1 MLFTSFSLCLI
12 VSACKL
18 RLKKTVHQPRP
29 WLALV
34 SKLTP
39 TLLGKLSFVTVRVK
53 SGRIFMS
60 RLLNNLRAFPSSR
73 WTAVV
78 SHDMKLDI
86 DWWLT
91 FLPLFNGVSFIKS
104 EVWSFDDFH
113 FSTNACL
120 SGGGATCQHQCFS
133 VVFPPN
139 ILQEATHIT
148 ALELFVVV
156 VAIRA
161 WAPLLAHHPATTKRR
176 SQS

>member
-1 MLFTSFSLCLI
+1 
-12 VSACKL
+12 
-18 RLKKTVHQPRP
+18 
-29 WLALV
+29 
-34 SKLTP
+34 
-39 TLLGKLSFVTVRVK
+39 
-53 SGRIFMS
+53 MS

-73 WTAVV
+73 RTAVV

-113 FSTNACL
+113 FSTDYCL
-120 SGGGATCQHQCFS
+120 SGGGATCQDQCFS

-139 ILQEATHIT
+139 ILQEATHTT

-161 WAPLLAHHPATTKRR
+161 WAPAPSRSSSLYCILRQRSGGHSHKLWHHARPFHATLFAPALVYCFLTRLRGSRIVCSRRPQLLT
-176 SQS
+176 